1 MVVRL
6 ILQTLVWYG
15 GMGVVLFVSA
25 GTLAWPGAWI
35 FLLEMVCLGLP
46 AGLLLARHDPAL
58 LEERLRPLL
67 QKEQTAADKV
77 LLGVLTLLIFGWL
90 VLMALDAVRFGWS
103 SVPPWLQALG
113 ALSILL
119 SVLIGYRTLRE
130 NSFAAPVVKIQ
141 KDRGH
146 TVVTTGP
153 YRHVRHPMYA
163 GALFF
168 FFGTPL
174 LLGSWWGLAWALV
187 LVGLLVI
194 RIRIE
199 EKALRAE
206 LPGYEDYAARV
217 RYRLIPRV
225 W

>member
-15 GMGVVLFVSA
+15 AMGVVLFASA
-25 GTLAWPGAWI
+25 GTLDWPGAWI
-35 FLLEMVCLGLP
+35 FLAGMVSLGLP

-58 LEERLRPLL
+58 LEERLRPWV
-67 QKEQTAADKV
+67 QKEQTAADKILLSV
-77 LLGVLTLLIFGWL
+77 LSLLIFGWL
-90 VLMALDAVRFGWS
+90 VFMALDAVRFRWS
-103 SVPPWLQALG
+103 SIPPWVQAIG

-153 YRHVRHPMYA
+153 YRFVRHPMYA

-174 LLGSWWGLAWALV
+174 LLGSWWGLAWALG
-187 LVGLLVI
+187 LTGLLVI

-206 LPGYEDYAARV
+206 LPGYEEYAARV